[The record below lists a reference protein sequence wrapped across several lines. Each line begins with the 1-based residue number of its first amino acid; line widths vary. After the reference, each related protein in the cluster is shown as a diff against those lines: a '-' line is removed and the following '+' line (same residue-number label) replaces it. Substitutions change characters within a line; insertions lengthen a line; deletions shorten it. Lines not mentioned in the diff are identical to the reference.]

1 MSLSVFP
8 FRRNRLERS
17 ISIPDEIRI
26 ARIVHYS
33 GRVQGVGFRYTASSI
48 ARHHGVTGWVRNL
61 ADGRVQMLVE
71 GAKEDVDK
79 YLQAIRQY
87 WGDRIVDEEIEDRE
101 IEGLTEFEIRGC
113 SQLRWW

>member
-26 ARIVHYS
+26 ARMVHYC
-33 GRVQGVGFRYTASSI
+33 GRVQGVGC
-48 ARHHGVTGWVRNL
+48 
-61 ADGRVQMLVE
+61 VQMLVE

-87 WGDRIVDEEIEDRE
+87 WGGRIVDEEIEDRE
-101 IEGLTEFEIRGC
+101 IEGFTEFEIRA
-113 SQLRWW
+113 